1 MSFTV
6 RGVLEDIGK
15 LGATNA
21 TTGDT
26 YFVGGSMYTWDGSQ
40 WNSMGSVQGPQG
52 MAGFGKNY
60 DLTYKG
66 ITVTV
71 LAVEDITTLFL
82 DPDNLD
88 QDDLAIFE
96 TTFPNEYREF
106 EEIWS
111 QARAKQ
117 IANNEINE
125 WREAYGSS
133 RAASDPQ

>member
-40 WNSMGSVQGPQG
+40 WNSMGS
-52 MAGFGKNY
+52 GFGKNY

-82 DPDNLD
+82 DPGNLD

-96 TTFPNEYREF
+96 TTFPNDYREF

-111 QARAKQ
+111 QVRAKQ

-133 RAASDPQ
+133 RKAADPQ